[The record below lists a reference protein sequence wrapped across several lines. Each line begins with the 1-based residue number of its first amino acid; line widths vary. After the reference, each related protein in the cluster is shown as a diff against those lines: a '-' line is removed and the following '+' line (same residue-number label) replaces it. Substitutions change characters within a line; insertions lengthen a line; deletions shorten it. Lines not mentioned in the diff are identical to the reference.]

1 MQDHPLTGLS
11 VPSPGVRSIGAP
23 RPRRYEL
30 PRVDILRSLPRGGT
44 VLPHVIYFRNIDMTT
59 QIGIVKWFNSTKGF
73 GFIMPEN
80 GGKDVF
86 AHANDVQT
94 GDGTLAE
101 NQRVKI

>member
-1 MQDHPLTGLS
+1 
-11 VPSPGVRSIGAP
+11 
-23 RPRRYEL
+23 
-30 PRVDILRSLPRGGT
+30 

-101 NQRVKI
+101 NQRVQFEVVQGKKGPQASNIRAA